1 MKSRLF
7 WKIMVG
13 FWVTFIIVNQGGW
26 LVVRMYSEPR
36 PSYYRSVAEKIG
48 PIQLAAVK
56 TALEVG
62 GLRAVEKLK
71 ANWPERIRDQVEIE
85 AADPDDVRPHDDDEG
100 GVLVETA
107 VARNGTHYR
116 LTYQLPEWGNDW
128 SVLDALNPRDEL
140 LAMGMVGA
148 LFFSG
153 VLAFYLTRPVQRIRK
168 GFASLA
174 GGDLATRLRPQI
186 GRRRDE
192 IADLAKDFDTMAER
206 LQQLV
211 LMRDQLLHDVSHEL
225 RSPLARL
232 NQAIALVRQD
242 PANTDMSLQRIET
255 EIRRLDELVGE
266 LLSLA
271 RAESGESS
279 RDQYF
284 DLPALI
290 DTVVANANFEAR
302 AQDVTVKFNTASA
315 QEGLVRGNVEL
326 MRRTLDNVIRNALR
340 VSATGQAID
349 VDLSTP
355 TDQNQFLVT
364 VTDSGPGVPNG
375 KLDKMFEPFVRLDDA
390 TAGKGYGLGLAIA
403 RRGIL
408 ALGGSIEARNRQP
421 RGLEVRITLPI
432 HSLGAASA

>member
-1 MKSRLF
+1 MKSPLF
-7 WKIMVG
+7 WKIMFG
-13 FWVTFIIVNQGGW
+13 FWLAFIAVNQFGW

-36 PSYYRSVAEKIG
+36 PSYYRSLAEKIG
-48 PIQLAAVK
+48 PVQLGAVK
-56 TALEVG
+56 AALESG
-62 GLRAVEKLK
+62 GLRAVERLQ
-71 ANWPERIRDQVEIE
+71 ATWSEDVRDAVEIQAIDPDAHDIAPER
-85 AADPDDVRPHDDDEG
+85 G
-100 GVLVETA
+100 YLWNTA

-116 LTYQLPEWGNDW
+116 LTYKLPRWNADW
-128 SVLDALNPRDEL
+128 SLIEALNPGTRL

-148 LFFSG
+148 LLFSG
-153 VLAFYLTRPVQRIRK
+153 ALAFYLTRPVHRIRT
-168 GFASLA
+168 GFARLA
-174 GGDLATRLRPQI
+174 GGDLSTRLLPSV

-242 PANTDMSLQRIET
+242 PANTDLSLQRIEI

-279 RDQYF
+279 GDQYF
-284 DLPALI
+284 DLPELI
-290 DTVVANANFEAR
+290 QTVVANVNYEAR
-302 AQDVTVKFNTASA
+302 AQGVVVNFNSSAA

-326 MRRTLDNVIRNALR
+326 MRRTLENVLRNALR
-340 VSATGQAID
+340 VSAAGQTID

-355 TDQNQFLVT
+355 DRNRNFLVS
-364 VTDSGPGVPNG
+364 VTDTGPGVPDS
-375 KLDKMFEPFVRLDDA
+375 KLEKMFEPFVRIGDPGA
-390 TAGKGYGLGLAIA
+390 NKGYGLGLAIA

-421 RGLEVRITLPI
+421 RGLEVRITLPV
-432 HSLGAASA
+432 HSLGAATG